1 MLSGLRCVYVFL
13 RLIAFK
19 LHFRGG
25 MLGEM
30 KYVLVGDRGLT
41 EWIGAFTL
49 FILFSKT
56 GFREEQGI
64 VRCLMVTVEGETH
77 ADKVRRGGQASQPMT
92 HQPRKLYS

>member
-30 KYVLVGDRGLT
+30 KYVLVGDHGLT

-49 FILFSKT
+49 LTLFSKT
-56 GFREEQGI
+56 GFSEGQGTARRSGLTTHDTPAKKTLF
-64 VRCLMVTVEGETH
+64 VR
-77 ADKVRRGGQASQPMT
+77 
-92 HQPRKLYS
+92 